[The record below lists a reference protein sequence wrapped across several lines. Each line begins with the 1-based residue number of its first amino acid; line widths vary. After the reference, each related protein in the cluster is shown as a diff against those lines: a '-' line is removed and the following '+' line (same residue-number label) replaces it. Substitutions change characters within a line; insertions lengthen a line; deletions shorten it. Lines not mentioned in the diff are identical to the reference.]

1 MKGEKRTV
9 SDTFSDDFITIDGIM
24 SFFSYK
30 TVKDL
35 SKESGIGTKEVSK
48 VIKEM
53 LKRGYAIKRGRAYK
67 YPNGR

>member
-1 MKGEKRTV
+1 MKTKNRTLK
-9 SDTFSDDFITIDGIM
+9 DTFSDDFLTIDGIM

-35 SKESGIGTKEVSK
+35 SKESGIATKEVSK

-53 LKRGYAIKRGRAYK
+53 LKKGYAIKRGRAYK

>member
-1 MKGEKRTV
+1 MKTKSRIV
-9 SDTFSDDFITIDGIM
+9 SDAFSDNFITIDGIM

-30 TVKDL
+30 TVREL
-35 SKESGIGTKEVSK
+35 SAESGIETKEVSK

>member
-1 MKGEKRTV
+1 MKTQKRAIK
-9 SDTFSDDFITIDGIM
+9 DTFSDDFTTIDGIM

-30 TVKDL
+30 TVSDL
-35 SKESGIGTKEVSK
+35 SKESGIPTKHVSK

-53 LKRGYAIKRGRAYK
+53 IKRGYAIKRGRSYK

>member
-1 MKGEKRTV
+1 MKTKSRIV
-9 SDTFSDDFITIDGIM
+9 SDAFSDNFITIDGLM

-30 TVKDL
+30 TVREL
-35 SKESGIGTKEVSK
+35 SAESGIETKEVSK
-48 VIKEM
+48 VVKEM

>member
-1 MKGEKRTV
+1 MKTKNRTLK
-9 SDTFSDDFITIDGIM
+9 DTFSDDFLTIDGIM

-35 SKESGIGTKEVSK
+35 SKESGIATKEVSK

-53 LKRGYAIKRGRAYK
+53 LKKGYAVKRGRAYK

>member
-1 MKGEKRTV
+1 MKAKNRTLK
-9 SDTFSDDFITIDGIM
+9 DTFSDDFLTIDGIM

-35 SKESGIGTKEVSK
+35 SKESGIGTKEISK

-53 LKRGYAIKRGRAYK
+53 IKQGYAIKRGRAYK

>member
-1 MKGEKRTV
+1 MKTKSKAV
-9 SDTFSDDFITIDGIM
+9 KDTFNDDFITIDGIM

-30 TVKDL
+30 TAKDL
-35 SKESGIGTKEVSK
+35 SEEAGIPTKEVSK

-53 LKRGYAIKRGRAYK
+53 IKRGYAIKRGRSYK

>member
-9 SDTFSDDFITIDGIM
+9 GDTFSDDFITIDGIM

>member
-1 MKGEKRTV
+1 MNTKTSSLKV
-9 SDTFSDDFITIDGIM
+9 DFNDNFITIDGIM

-35 SKESGIGTKEVSK
+35 SNESGIDTKEISK

-53 LKRGYAIKRGRAYK
+53 VKRGYVVKRGRAYK

>member
-9 SDTFSDDFITIDGIM
+9 SDTFSDDFVTIDGIM

>member
-1 MKGEKRTV
+1 MNTKTSSLKV
-9 SDTFSDDFITIDGIM
+9 DFNDNFITIDGIM

-35 SKESGIGTKEVSK
+35 SNESGIDTKEISK

-53 LKRGYAIKRGRAYK
+53 VKRGYVLKRGRAYK

>member
-1 MKGEKRTV
+1 MKTKNRTLK
-9 SDTFSDDFITIDGIM
+9 DTFSDDFLTIDGIM

-53 LKRGYAIKRGRAYK
+53 IKKGYAIKRGRAYK